1 MEQTR
6 KKNGPPEYQVIDL
19 EKIKVSCTSCSLSE
33 LCLPRGMGKSA
44 LAKLEKIVKRA
55 SPLQKGEYLFR
66 GGDPFNGIYAVRSGL
81 LKVYANSDSGDEQ
94 IIGFYLPGEILG
106 LDAIENEMHT
116 CFAVTLETSSYCMIP
131 FADLSDIC
139 KEIPELQIQ
148 VFKIMSRELTNENRM
163 LLTLGKK
170 NAEEKVAT
178 FILTISSRYALLG
191 YSPNDFKLTMSRQEI
206 GNYLGVTFETVS
218 RIISR
223 FQRDGII
230 EINKKFVHVRDMDA
244 LKQIISV
251 CSG

>member
-6 KKNGPPEYQVIDL
+6 KNNGHPDYQVIDL
-19 EKIKVSCTSCSLSE
+19 TKVKVSCASCNLAE
-33 LCLPRGMGKSA
+33 LCLPRGMGKTA
-44 LAKLEKIVKRA
+44 LVKLEKIVKRA
-55 SPLQKGEYLFR
+55 SPLQRGEYLFR

-81 LKVYANSDSGDEQ
+81 LKVYANADCGDEQ

-106 LDAIENEMHT
+106 LDAIENEVHT

-131 FADLSDIC
+131 FADLSAVC
-139 KEIPELQIQ
+139 KKIPELQIQ
-148 VFKIMSRELTNENRM
+148 LFKIMSRELTNENRM

-178 FILTISSRYALLG
+178 FLLSISSRYALLG

-218 RIISR
+218 RIFSR
-223 FQRDGII
+223 FQRDRII
-230 EINKKFVHVRDMDA
+230 KINKKFVHVRDMDA
-244 LKQIISV
+244 LKQIVSV
-251 CSG
+251 SSG